1 MGIYGLWNTGSRLK
15 EKMFNDNGDMLLST
29 DENFMRPYMNKLAW
43 GVRLRVGWEH
53 FSIYGQY
60 RISNLWKK
68 DVFSTDLPKIEVGVQ
83 LF

>member
-1 MGIYGLWNTGSRLK
+1 MGIYGMWNTGSRLK
-15 EKMFNDNGDMLLST
+15 GKFLSEGDDEIMMT
-29 DENFMRPYMNKLAW
+29 DQNFMRPQMNKLAW

-53 FSIYGQY
+53 ISIYGQY